1 MEVVQILSLFL
12 YSFLRLSGMI
22 LTLDVEKCNP
32 TTTHLFSVALQ
43 FIIALNINLHF

>member
-32 TTTHLFSVALQ
+32 TTTSCRLELEKFLIVG
-43 FIIALNINLHF
+43 